1 MPDAHPRAPRSDDPR
16 LVEAIKVLDA
26 VARGVARQMGGRC
39 DLDDLKGYA
48 HEAVTDVVA
57 RFDESRGVTFR
68 GWARLR
74 LRGAI
79 FDGLRKETG
88 LPRGVA
94 ARLRA
99 LESTDLYVDEKS
111 EELSGANR
119 PTDAQQADAKLETFL
134 RGMATAYAAGLV
146 AGDGGSE
153 PSEAEPEDPETQAG
167 RSEARKLLE
176 RALDDLGEPEGTLL
190 RRHYFMDEDLQDAAA
205 HLGLSKSWGS
215 RLHARAIEKLS
226 KRLGAIRGAI

>member
-1 MPDAHPRAPRSDDPR
+1 MPTPRSDDPR
-16 LVEAIKVLDA
+16 LVEAMKVLDQ
-26 VARGVARQMGGRC
+26 VAHNVARQMGGRC
-39 DLDDLKGYA
+39 DVDDLKGYA
-48 HEAVTDVVA
+48 HEAVADVVS
-57 RFDESRGVTFR
+57 RFDEARGITFR

-99 LESTDLYVDEKS
+99 LESMDLYAGEKS
-111 EELSGANR
+111 EELTAANR

-134 RGMATAYAAGLV
+134 KGMATAYAAGLV
-146 AGDGGSE
+146 SGDGSRESE
-153 PSEAEPEDPETQAG
+153 GEREAEDPETQAG
-167 RSEARKLLE
+167 RNQARAMLE
-176 RALDDLGEPEGTLL
+176 RALDELGEPEGTLL

-215 RLHARAIEKLS
+215 RLHARAIEKLA
-226 KRLGAIRGAI
+226 KRLSAIRGAL